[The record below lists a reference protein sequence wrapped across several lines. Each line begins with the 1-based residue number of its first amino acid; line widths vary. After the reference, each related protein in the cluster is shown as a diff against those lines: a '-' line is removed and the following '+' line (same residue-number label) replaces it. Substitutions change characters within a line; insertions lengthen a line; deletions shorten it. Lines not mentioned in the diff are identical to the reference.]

1 MTKEPGNARDINLPV
16 YNIKAVAR
24 MTGLRPVTLR
34 AWERRYGL
42 PSPSRGDQGYRLY
55 SEYDLRT
62 LRWLK
67 FQIDSGLNISRAVDY
82 LVELRAMDR
91 DPATESTPES
101 SAQPVSLDFLSTE
114 VLHCLLHF
122 DENSANEHMRRAFT
136 LYSVD
141 QVLINVVEPVLV
153 EIGESW
159 HRGELPIA
167 MEHFAT
173 QFFIQHLNGMLAASA
188 PVAHRGTVVAAGAPG
203 EQHEIGLLMLV
214 VMLRWRGWDVKFLGP
229 DLKLDRLEEAVG
241 LLHPRVLLFSATRA
255 DTAKALEAELTELVK
270 RFPQPQPLIALGGQA
285 FRQPEF
291 ANTSVGIVIT
301 DPALE
306 AVTAIENLLARPV

>member
-1 MTKEPGNARDINLPV
+1 MTNNTGSARDINLPV

-82 LVELRAMDR
+82 LVELRAMGR

-101 SAQPVSLDFLSTE
+101 SAQPVSLDFLCSE
-114 VLHCLLHF
+114 LLRALMHF
-122 DENSANEHMRRAFT
+122 DDNNASEYMRKAFS

-141 QVLINVVEPVLV
+141 QVLTQIIEPVLV
-153 EIGESW
+153 EIGEAW
-159 HRGELPIA
+159 HRGEMPIA
-167 MEHFAT
+167 IEHYAT
-173 QFFIQHLNGMLAASA
+173 QFFIQQLKSMLGASA
-188 PVAHRGTVVAAGAPG
+188 PVAHRGVVAAAGAPG
-203 EQHEIGLLMLV
+203 EQHEIGLLLVV
-214 VMLRWRGWDVKFLGP
+214 VMLRWRGYDVKYLGP

-241 LLHPRVLLFSATRA
+241 LLHPRLLLFSATRKE
-255 DTAKALEAELTELVK
+255 TAESLQKELTELVK
-270 RFPQPQPLIALGGQA
+270 RFPQPQPLIAMGGQG
-285 FRQPEF
+285 FRDHEPEDQV
-291 ANTSVGIVIT
+291 VGIVIK
-301 DPALE
+301 DPGGE
-306 AVTAIENLLARPV
+306 MITAIENLLAQPV

>member
-1 MTKEPGNARDINLPV
+1 MTNNTGNARDINLPV

-82 LVELRAMDR
+82 LVELRAMGR
-91 DPATESTPES
+91 DPSTESTPES
-101 SAQPVSLDFLSTE
+101 SDQPISLDFLCSE
-114 VLHCLLHF
+114 LLRSLMHF
-122 DENSANEHMRRAFT
+122 DDASANEYMSKAFA
-136 LYSVD
+136 LYSID
-141 QVLINVVEPVLV
+141 QVLTQVIEPVLV
-153 EIGESW
+153 EVGEAW

-167 MEHFAT
+167 IEHYTT
-173 QFFIQHLNGMLAASA
+173 QFFIQHLKSMLGASA
-188 PVAHRGTVVAAGAPG
+188 PVAHRAVIVAAGGPG
-203 EQHEIGLLMLV
+203 ELHEVGLLLVV
-214 VMLRWRGWDVKFLGP
+214 VMLRWRGYDVKYLGP

-241 LLHPRVLLFSATRA
+241 LLHPRLLLFSATRKETA
-255 DTAKALEAELTELVK
+255 DSLQAELAELLK
-270 RFPQPQPLIALGGQA
+270 RFPQPQPLIALGGQGFHEA
-285 FRQPEF
+285 ESDGPE
-291 ANTSVGIVIT
+291 VGVVIK
-301 DPALE
+301 DAPA
-306 AVTAIENLLARPV
+306 AMITAIENLLARPV